1 MCIRDSKPTLLIRGA
16 LSDVLTEEDKDYF
29 LEIIPHAEF
38 EEIEDAA
45 HMVAGDKNDIFSVA
59 VESFLIR
66 NN

>member
-1 MCIRDSKPTLLIRGA
+1 M
-16 LSDVLTEEDKDYF
+16 SDVLTEADKDYF

-45 HMVAGDKNDIFSVA
+45 HMVAGDKNDIFSAA